1 VGTRINNEH
10 KYIPLTHKERFEHLK
25 AFLETFTNFINDTKY
40 DINGVMCS
48 MDVLFEI
55 FERVEMRKVYFHVFY
70 NGKVMSEQNETALIC
85 FWILKLSPFF
95 DALKRSKNL
104 NATFAVYLFLS
115 MLTRINRA
123 KGRDTTFTREYVDN
137 LRYAFLYRDISKE
150 AIMLA
155 ADTFLA

>member
-1 VGTRINNEH
+1 LDARINDKH
-10 KYIPLTHKERFEHLK
+10 KYIPLSSEEKFESLRSIWISFDRF
-25 AFLETFTNFINDTKY
+25 ATKTDY
-40 DINGVMCS
+40 NISGVSCS
-48 MDVLFEI
+48 VDVLFDI
-55 FERVEMRKVYFHVFY
+55 FERVEMRKAYFHVFY
-70 NGKVMSEQNETALIC
+70 DGKIMSEQNETSLIC

-95 DALKRSKNL
+95 DAKRGQSI
-104 NATFAVYLFLS
+104 NATFAVYLFLC
-115 MLTRINRA
+115 MLTRVNSA